1 MNIYLSGMI
10 GSGKTTLGKLLA
22 NRLGWAFDDLDPAM
36 EAMVGKDFRT
46 VVAEQG
52 WLGFRQWEYRLCK
65 RFAQM
70 DRTVIAL
77 GGGTVRYEWNR
88 DVLRGTGVNVLLTA
102 DLDELAARVRGH
114 DRPRVNAGTTLEED
128 LSRIW
133 GDHKDLYYGFADVVH
148 RTGDRATIS
157 RDAEELLEALRREYP
172 SLIA

>member
-1 MNIYLSGMI
+1 MNIYLSGLI
-10 GSGKTTLGKLLA
+10 GSGKTTLGELVA
-22 NRLGWAFDDLDPAM
+22 RGLGWEFDDLDPAM

-46 VVAEQG
+46 IVAEDG

-102 DLDELAARVRGH
+102 DLDELVARVRGH

-128 LSRIW
+128 LCRIW
-133 GDHKDLYYGFADVVH
+133 GDHRDLYYSFADIVH
-148 RTGDRATIS
+148 RTGDRGTVT
-157 RDAEELLEALRREYP
+157 RDAESLLEKLRREYP
-172 SLIA
+172 TWLA